1 MKYKKNFKYLI
12 FIYFLFYLTPTQA
25 ENKIFYINIEYLVN
39 NSLAGKSINTQLIK
53 KDKKNVD
60 KFKKIEKDLINEKS
74 EIIAQKNILNDEEY
88 KKKVVLF
95 EKKVSDFNTKKE
107 EALKDFKKEKINAHT
122 LLIDTLSP
130 ILAKY
135 AKDNLAA
142 MIIDKKNIVI
152 GKTELDITQNIL
164 KILDTEIKTIKIKQ

>member
-88 KKKVVLF
+88 KKKSSIIR
-95 EKKVSDFNTKKE
+95 KKSVRF
-107 EALKDFKKEKINAHT
+107 
-122 LLIDTLSP
+122 
-130 ILAKY
+130 
-135 AKDNLAA
+135 
-142 MIIDKKNIVI
+142 
-152 GKTELDITQNIL
+152 
-164 KILDTEIKTIKIKQ
+164 